1 MKIKFL
7 IILSLTILVGFLSA
21 KMVHAFYSENKNNF
35 NVYVLEAGPYEE
47 NIVKEKEKQF
57 DYYVTYKDNE
67 SIYIICG
74 ISTSLDNI
82 NKLKKIYSD
91 TDIKII
97 KKYIDNQ
104 EFITSLEQ
112 YDLLIDGL
120 SNKKDILSVNKV
132 ILSSYEDLILR

>member
-7 IILSLTILVGFLSA
+7 IILSLTILIGFLSA

-67 SIYIICG
+67 SIYIICA

-82 NKLKKIYSD
+82 NKLKKIYGD
-91 TDIKII
+91 TDIKV
-97 KKYIDNQ
+97 KNKYIDNK
-104 EFITSLEQ
+104 EFITNLEQ
-112 YDLLIDGL
+112 YDLLL
-120 SNKKDILSVNKV
+120 KEVTNKKDLLSINRV
-132 ILSSYEDLILR
+132 ILSSYEDLGIS